1 MLGFSG
7 LTPATRSRADARTHL
22 LEGELLVVGL
32 DTSDVVRRGGI
43 QGLHEQVQ
51 GGAELG
57 KPKSRLVTRLS
68 LTFCGR
74 LIKKRPHTGGNRCYS
89 YCF

>member
-1 MLGFSG
+1 MKSQ
-7 LTPATRSRADARTHL
+7 ADACTHL

-32 DTSDVVRRGGI
+32 DTSDVVRRSGI

-57 KPKSRLVTRLS
+57 KQKSCLVL
-68 LTFCGR
+68 LVY
-74 LIKKRPHTGGNRCYS
+74 L
-89 YCF
+89 

>member
-51 GGAELG
+51 GGAELVAHG
-57 KPKSRLVTRLS
+57 FLVLLVGDFQLGSRRANVDL
-68 LTFCGR
+68 
-74 LIKKRPHTGGNRCYS
+74 
-89 YCF
+89 